1 MEDANSFTVV
11 GTEALDLLGVRRGR
25 NHGRL
30 CEKEACGLSVQGVR
44 WGRSECDGE
53 RGRVAAGNCGGRE
66 GYILMGEM
74 LRKGE

>member
-1 MEDANSFTVV
+1 MDWVF
-11 GTEALDLLGVRRGR
+11 
-25 NHGRL
+25 
-30 CEKEACGLSVQGVR
+30 KGVR

-74 LRKGE
+74 LRKGEEMVLDRRRIGEGFLNGCSGG